1 MPVLKAESRAQDQ
14 ALEFLQWEDWKV
26 RKKSSQSHRRNPEN
40 APRQKEESVLR
51 DMEFPDV

>member
-26 RKKSSQSHRRNPEN
+26 RKNLAKAIGEIQKM
-40 APRQKEESVLR
+40 PRGKKKRV
-51 DMEFPDV
+51 F